1 MFLNNSIEKLPRP
14 DKGLWTQKEAGLF
27 ARGVWV
33 LLAPGRFCRQFRFDI
48 IYLPSYFG
56 GIMKKIVVPGW
67 IKTYIQFILA
77 NWLFFML
84 MRGIFLFAFRTAL
97 LPQNYH
103 ELWKTFYVGAK
114 FDLRLACAVAI
125 LLGLYFTL
133 CAFWKKARCL
143 RKGVAALYG
152 VIEALVL
159 LVYFCDFAH
168 YSYISMRINYSI
180 FKYAEN
186 ALISLQM
193 AWETYPL
200 VWGIFAL
207 VLWGVLCGWWVNRL
221 QKKAFAQEDNY
232 RWKGNLG
239 WFFVGLL
246 LTGACMFGQISQYPL
261 RWSNAYHS
269 TNNFICN
276 LTLNPVLNIYDT
288 ARFVKADSYDADKTA
303 RYYDEISRYLGVDH
317 PNKDTLNF
325 ERVIAAKP
333 AGQQK
338 NYNVV
343 IIFMESLAWNK
354 LSMTNPDIDPTPF
367 VKELADKSI
376 LFNHFFAPTSATA
389 RAVFATITGIP
400 DVTSFKTSS
409 RNPLIVDQHVVVNSL
424 RDYEK
429 YFFIGG
435 SASWGNIRGILEHNL
450 TGVHMYEEGHFK
462 NEHRNDVWGI
472 SDLDLFREANR
483 ILNEEQQKEKKPFF
497 AVIQTAGYHRPY
509 TIPDDNAG
517 FELKD
522 IGEDLAHKR
531 SFVSVA
537 EYNSL
542 RFSDHALH
550 EFFKLAEKSDYYDN
564 TVFFIF
570 GDHGLSAP
578 QSENMPRGYVELN
591 LINHQIPLIIAGK
604 PIEKPQVID
613 RTASQVD
620 ILPIAMG
627 LLGRSYFTRAIGR
640 DVLSN
645 PSLEPGSLLYGW
657 ASSPATVGFV
667 QGGYYYLRQGDK
679 EGLYKYTADNYN
691 EDISKQDPERF
702 EHMKNMAL
710 GLYETSRYQFYHNQ
724 KRDERDD

>member
-1 MFLNNSIEKLPRP
+1 
-14 DKGLWTQKEAGLF
+14 
-27 ARGVWV
+27 
-33 LLAPGRFCRQFRFDI
+33 
-48 IYLPSYFG
+48 
-56 GIMKKIVVPGW
+56 MKKIVLPGW
-67 IKTYIQFILA
+67 IKAYFGFILA
-77 NWLFFML
+77 NWLLFTL
-84 MRGIFLFAFRTAL
+84 MRGIFLFVFRAAL
-97 LPQNYH
+97 VPQSYP
-103 ELWKTFYVGAK
+103 ELWETFYVGAK
-114 FDLRLACAVAI
+114 FDMRLACALAI
-125 LLGLYFTL
+125 PLGLYFTV
-133 CAFWKKARCL
+133 CAFWHKARAI
-143 RKGVAALYG
+143 RKGMAWLYG
-152 VIEALVL
+152 VLEAVVL
-159 LVYFCDFAH
+159 LVYFLDFAH

-180 FKYAEN
+180 LKYAEN
-186 ALISLQM
+186 PLISLQM
-193 AWETYPL
+193 AWETYPV
-200 VWGIFAL
+200 VWGLLGLA
-207 VLWGVLCGWWVNRL
+207 LWGVLGGWFANYV
-221 QKKAFAQEDNY
+221 QKKAFARTDSY

-239 WFFVGLL
+239 WFFGGLL
-246 LTGACMFGQISQYPL
+246 LTGALMFGQLSQYPL

-288 ARFVKADSYDADKTA
+288 ARFVKADSYDEEKTR
-303 RYYDEISRYLGVDH
+303 RYYDTVSKYLQVDQ
-317 PNKDTLNF
+317 PNKETLNF
-325 ERVIAAKP
+325 ERVIAGKP
-333 AGQQK
+333 AAERK
-338 NYNVV
+338 DYNVV
-343 IIFMESLAWNK
+343 VIFMESLAWNK

-367 VKELADKSI
+367 VKELSERSI
-376 LFNHFFAPTSATA
+376 LFNNFFAPTSATA
-389 RAVFATITGIP
+389 RAVFATVTGIP

-409 RNPLIVDQHVVVNSL
+409 RNPLIVDQHVVVNAL

-450 TGVHMYEEGHFK
+450 TDVHMYEEGHFK

-483 ILNEEQQKEKKPFF
+483 ILDEEQKAKKKPFF
-497 AVIQTAGYHRPY
+497 AIIQTAGYHRPY

-517 FELKD
+517 FEPKD
-522 IGEDLAHKR
+522 IGEELAHKR

-542 RFSDHALH
+542 RFSDHALR

-578 QSENMPRGYVELN
+578 QSENMPRGYVDLN

-604 PIEKPQVID
+604 PIEKPQVIS

-627 LLGRSYFTRAIGR
+627 LLGRPYFTRAIGR
-640 DVLSN
+640 DVLTDSEA
-645 PSLEPGSLLYGW
+645 EPGSLIYGW
-657 ASSPATVGFV
+657 ASTPATIGFV
-667 QGGYYYLRQGDK
+667 QGEYYYHNSGGK
-679 EGLYKYTADNYN
+679 EGLYKFTADNYN
-691 EDISKQDPERF
+691 EDISKKDPARF
-702 EHMKNMAL
+702 EHMKNLAL